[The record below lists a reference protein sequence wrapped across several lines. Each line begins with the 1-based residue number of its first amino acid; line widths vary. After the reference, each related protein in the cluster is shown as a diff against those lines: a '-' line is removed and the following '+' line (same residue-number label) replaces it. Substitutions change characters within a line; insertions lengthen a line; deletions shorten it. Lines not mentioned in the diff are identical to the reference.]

1 MNMKTI
7 AAKAETGMTGL
18 NMFGLFAVSVMVV
31 SYALETRHSAFVIVF
46 AASCV
51 LASVYGFLQ
60 GAWPFG
66 IVEAIWSAVAVRRWW
81 TGRQVRGEATGPI
94 ASAAGNRERQL

>member
-1 MNMKTI
+1 
-7 AAKAETGMTGL
+7 MTGL
-18 NMFGLFAVSVMVV
+18 NMFGLFAVRVMVV
-31 SYALETRHSAFVIVF
+31 CYALEQRHSAFVLAF

-66 IVEAIWSAVAVRRWW
+66 IVEGVWSVIAVRRWCLARRMRVVSKAGA
-81 TGRQVRGEATGPI
+81 TQPLTRGQVDFDV
-94 ASAAGNRERQL
+94 SL

>member
-1 MNMKTI
+1 MKMI
-7 AAKAETGMTGL
+7 VAKAEERMTGL

-31 SYALETRHSAFVIVF
+31 SYALESRHSAFVLVF

-66 IVEAIWSAVAVRRWW
+66 IVEAIWSTIAVRRWW
-81 TGRQVRGEATGPI
+81 IGASSHGAPADRVTAGAT
-94 ASAAGNRERQL
+94 NRETEL